1 LAEFGARN
9 LPFCIRAT
17 TAIRMPAQD
26 RSNDRQETRM
36 PALSAIDLAMFLLET
51 PARPFNIGPLVLLR
65 PPEGF
70 KGNFADKLYA
80 KLLKRPP
87 GPPFNY
93 RFRKSLARMPSVE
106 PMTDPDIR
114 EHVHRLTLDDAS
126 MDELLKEVCALH
138 ETQLDRSGLLW
149 QFHVID
155 GLADGRVAVYG
166 KAHHGIIDGRTFVKA
181 VTAWLSDDPKD
192 KEVRALWDGVPRS
205 GTAARERSD
214 MVQQIMSASSQ
225 LTGALTSAAGL
236 YGMLAQQGLRSL
248 SFGKE
253 LALPFLKV
261 SSAFDG
267 ALSSKRSYAYC
278 TLPLPEMKRLGKA
291 HGATVNDLLLTALD
305 MAMRQYLR
313 KRGGFHK
320 EPLVADMPV
329 ALADAKGGN
338 QIAVLQFPL
347 GRPGASVTER
357 LAAIRAETG
366 QLKETLKSISS
377 DTVMLY
383 TTIVHAVPLLME
395 MVAAKAAPRLSNL
408 MVSNPFGLTG
418 QPYLM
423 GAAVE
428 LVLPVSVVAAGHK
441 LNVTAVTLGER
452 LQLGFLAMP
461 EAVPHIEELARFT
474 EQAFEE
480 LRAVLGASGP
490 VAEPPPAPAPAP
502 QKKSARAS
510 AKASPRAPRKTT
522 GKAPAAR
529 KRATPAKRSTRPASA

>member
-1 LAEFGARN
+1 
-9 LPFCIRAT
+9 
-17 TAIRMPAQD
+17 
-26 RSNDRQETRM
+26 M

-51 PARPFNIGPLVLLR
+51 PARPFNIGPLILLR

-70 KGNFADKLYA
+70 KGNFADKLHA

-93 RFRKSLARMPSVE
+93 RFKQSLTRLPSVE
-106 PMTDPDIR
+106 PMTDPDIGA
-114 EHVHRLTLDDAS
+114 HVHRLTLKNAS
-126 MDELLKEVCALH
+126 MDALLKEVCALH

-149 QFHVID
+149 QFYVID
-155 GLADGRVAVYG
+155 GLADGRVALYG

-181 VTAWLSDDPKD
+181 VMLWLSNDPKD
-192 KEVRALWDGVPRS
+192 KVVRALWDGVPRS
-205 GTAARERSD
+205 TSATRERAD
-214 MVQQIMSASSQ
+214 MVQQLLSAGSQ
-225 LTGALTSAAGL
+225 VSGALLSAAGL
-236 YGMLAQQGLRSL
+236 YGMLVQQGLRALSL
-248 SFGKE
+248 GKE
-253 LALPFLKV
+253 LSLPYLKV

-267 ALSSKRSYAYC
+267 ALSPKRSYAYC
-278 TLPLPEMKRLGKA
+278 TLPLTEMKSLGKA
-291 HGATVNDLLLTALD
+291 RGATVNDLLLTVLD
-305 MAMRQYLR
+305 MAMQQYLR
-313 KRGGFHK
+313 KRGGTHK

-329 ALADAKGGN
+329 ALAEDAKGGN

-347 GRPGASVTER
+347 GKAGASVVER

-366 QLKETLKSISS
+366 QLKEQLKTLSS

-395 MVAAKAAPRLSNL
+395 MVAAQAAPRLSNL
-408 MVSNPFGLTG
+408 MVSNPFGLAG

-441 LNVTAVTLGER
+441 LNVTAVSLGER

-474 EQAFEE
+474 EQAYVE
-480 LRAVLGASGP
+480 LRDALGASVP
-490 VAEPPPAPAPAP
+490 TAEPAPTP
-502 QKKSARAS
+502 
-510 AKASPRAPRKTT
+510 APRKKPA
-522 GKAPAAR
+522 GAPAKTQRKAVAKTPAAQ
-529 KRATPAKRSTRPASA
+529 KRAAPAKRSARPASA

>member
-1 LAEFGARN
+1 
-9 LPFCIRAT
+9 
-17 TAIRMPAQD
+17 
-26 RSNDRQETRM
+26 M

-70 KGNFADKLYA
+70 KGNFADKLHA

-93 RFRKSLARMPSVE
+93 RFRKSLTRLPSVE
-106 PMTDPDIR
+106 PMADPDIR
-114 EHVHRLTLDDAS
+114 EHVHRLTLDDAT

-155 GLADGRVAVYG
+155 GLEDGRVALYG

-205 GTAARERSD
+205 STATKERAD
-214 MVQQIMSASSQ
+214 MVQQLLNASNQ
-225 LTGALTSAAGL
+225 VTGALVSAAGL
-236 YGMLAQQGLRSL
+236 YGMVVQQGLRSL

-267 ALSSKRSYAYC
+267 ALSSRRSYAYC
-278 TLPLPEMKRLGKA
+278 TLPLPEMKSLGKA
-291 HGATVNDLLLTALD
+291 HGATINDLLLTALD

-313 KRGGFHK
+313 KRGGSHK

-347 GRPGASVTER
+347 GKPGATVAER

-366 QLKETLKSISS
+366 QLKESLKTLSS

-461 EAVPHIEELARFT
+461 EAVPHIEELARLT

-480 LRAVLGASGP
+480 LRATLGAGDP
-490 VAEPPPAPAPAP
+490 AAEPAVASQEKPTKVAARTPRKRPAKAPV
-502 QKKSARAS
+502 KRARA
-510 AKASPRAPRKTT
+510 A
-522 GKAPAAR
+522 
-529 KRATPAKRSTRPASA
+529 PAKRGARSASA

>member
-1 LAEFGARN
+1 
-9 LPFCIRAT
+9 
-17 TAIRMPAQD
+17 
-26 RSNDRQETRM
+26 M

-70 KGNFADKLYA
+70 KGNFADKLHA

-87 GPPFNY
+87 GAPFNY
-93 RFRKSLARMPSVE
+93 RYKQSLARLPSVE

-114 EHVHRLTLDDAS
+114 EHVHRLTLDNATMDA
-126 MDELLKEVCALH
+126 LLKEVCALH
-138 ETQLDRSGLLW
+138 EKKLDRSGLLW

-155 GLADGRVAVYG
+155 GLADGRVALYG

-181 VTAWLSDDPKD
+181 VTLWLTDDPKD
-192 KEVRALWDGVPRS
+192 KVVRALWDGVPRS
-205 GTAARERSD
+205 SAAAKERTD
-214 MVQQIMSASSQ
+214 MVQQLMSASSQ
-225 LTGALTSAAGL
+225 VTGVLFSAAGL

-248 SFGKE
+248 SLGKE
-253 LALPFLKV
+253 LALPFMKV
-261 SSAFDG
+261 STAFDG

-278 TLPLPEMKRLGKA
+278 TLPLPEMKSLGKA
-291 HGATVNDLLLTALD
+291 HGATINDLLLTALD
-305 MAMRQYLR
+305 MAMQQYLR
-313 KRGGFHK
+313 KRGGRHK

-347 GRPGASVTER
+347 GKVGASVAER

-366 QLKETLKSISS
+366 QLKESLKTLSS

-395 MVAAKAAPRLSNL
+395 MVAAQAAPRLSNL

-428 LVLPVSVVAAGHK
+428 LILPVSVVAAGHK

-461 EAVPHIEELARFT
+461 DAVPHIEELARYT
-474 EQAFEE
+474 EQAFVE
-480 LRAVLGASGP
+480 LQAALGPGEAAAGP
-490 VAEPPPAPAPAP
+490 VPAAP
-502 QKKSARAS
+502 KKSAKAS
-510 AKASPRAPRKTT
+510 VKASPRAPRKTT
-522 GKAPAAR
+522 VKTPAAR
-529 KRATPAKRSTRPASA
+529 KRATPVKRSTRPASA

>member
-1 LAEFGARN
+1 
-9 LPFCIRAT
+9 
-17 TAIRMPAQD
+17 
-26 RSNDRQETRM
+26 M
-36 PALSAIDLAMFLLET
+36 PALSPIDLAMFLLET
-51 PARPFNIGPLVLLR
+51 PARPFNIGPLMLLR

-70 KGNFADKLYA
+70 KGNFADKLQA

-87 GPPFNY
+87 GAPFNY
-93 RFRKSLARMPSVE
+93 RFRKSLTRLPSVE

-114 EHVHRLTLDDAS
+114 EHVHRLTLDGVS
-126 MDELLKEVCALH
+126 MDVLLKEVCALH
-138 ETQLDRSGLLW
+138 EKQLDRAGMLW
-149 QFHVID
+149 QFYVID
-155 GLADGRVAVYG
+155 GLADGRVALYG

-181 VTAWLSDDPKD
+181 VMGCLSDDPKD

-205 GTAARERSD
+205 GTVAKERSD
-214 MVQQIMSASSQ
+214 MVQRILNASNQ
-225 LTGALTSAAGL
+225 VTGALTSAAGL
-236 YGMLAQQGLRSL
+236 YGMLAQQGFKSL
-248 SFGKE
+248 SLGKE

-291 HGATVNDLLLTALD
+291 HGATINDLLLTSLD
-305 MAMRQYLR
+305 MAMGQYLR
-313 KRGGFHK
+313 KRGGSHK

-347 GRPGASVTER
+347 GKPGATVAER

-418 QPYLM
+418 QHYLM

-474 EQAFEE
+474 VEAFEE
-480 LRAVLGASGP
+480 LKAALGAGELA
-490 VAEPPPAPAPAP
+490 AEAAPALQEKAAKPSGRTSTKAP
-502 QKKSARAS
+502 VKTPVKTRAKAS
-510 AKASPRAPRKTT
+510 AKTSAKTAPRAPHKST
-522 GKAPAAR
+522 GKTPAAR
-529 KRATPAKRSTRPASA
+529 KRAPPARRSTRPASA